1 MIPTRAMALEHGIAS
16 ALVRATERFV
26 PGAASH
32 EPTMPGGKV
41 ASRHAPPATLWPVLA
56 PRSGAGV
63 NPRLFIHEHTDRRHR
78 PYHPAGDRAGFLLT
92 GIGTMLV
99 VLTNRL
105 GASSTARACWKTGS
119 TSVTTISIWMS

>member
-1 MIPTRAMALEHGIAS
+1 MNIQIGDIGHIIQLAIA
-16 ALVRATERFV
+16 
-26 PGAASH
+26 
-32 EPTMPGGKV
+32 
-41 ASRHAPPATLWPVLA
+41 PV
-56 PRSGAGV
+56 
-63 NPRLFIHEHTDRRHR
+63 
-78 PYHPAGDRAGFLLT
+78 FLLT